1 MTNSPQQA
9 MNALEGV
16 LRRYFDEKED
26 APALGAV
33 MDVYAFIQSMQS
45 AMGDNTNKE
54 TGTLAARAL
63 IAITLAWPQNPFIV
77 RYGSQFMS
85 TVGLCVGAA
94 LDGAELG
101 APTIA
106 DDLAAVAKGKGDD
119 DGARELMFRASVCFN
134 EISNVALVA
143 LSLQKGVGYA
153 RKHAVALR
161 DAMWDIK

>member
-85 TVGLCVGAA
+85 TVGRCVGAA
-94 LDGAELG
+94 LDGAE
-101 APTIA
+101 IRER
-106 DDLAAVAKGKGDD
+106 AAVAKGKGDD

>member
-26 APALGAV
+26 APALSAV

-45 AMGDNTNKE
+45 AMGDNTSKE
-54 TGTLAARAL
+54 TGPLAARAL
-63 IAITLAWPQNPFIV
+63 IAITIAWPQNPFIV
-77 RYGSQFMS
+77 RYGAQFMS

-94 LDGAELG
+94 LDGAE
-101 APTIA
+101 IRER
-106 DDLAAVAKGKGDD
+106 AAVAKGKGDD

-161 DAMWDIK
+161 DAMWDLK

>member
-94 LDGAELG
+94 LDGAE
-101 APTIA
+101 IRER
-106 DDLAAVAKGKGDD
+106 AAVAKGKGDD

-161 DAMWDIK
+161 DAMWGIK

>member
-94 LDGAELG
+94 LDGAE
-101 APTIA
+101 IRER
-106 DDLAAVAKGKGDD
+106 AAVAKGKGDD

>member
-16 LRRYFDEKED
+16 LRRYFDEKDD

-94 LDGAELG
+94 LDGAEIR
-101 APTIA
+101 AR
-106 DDLAAVAKGKGDD
+106 AAVAKGKGDA

-161 DAMWDIK
+161 DAMWDLK

>member
-45 AMGDNTNKE
+45 AMGDSTNKE

-94 LDGAELG
+94 LDGAE
-101 APTIA
+101 IRER
-106 DDLAAVAKGKGDD
+106 AAVAKGKGDD

-161 DAMWDIK
+161 DAMWDLK

>member
-16 LRRYFDEKED
+16 LRRYFDEKDD

-94 LDGAELG
+94 LDGAE
-101 APTIA
+101 IRER
-106 DDLAAVAKGKGDD
+106 AAVAKGKGDD

-161 DAMWDIK
+161 DAMWDLK

>member
-45 AMGDNTNKE
+45 AMGDNTSKE

-94 LDGAELG
+94 LDGAE
-101 APTIA
+101 IRER
-106 DDLAAVAKGKGDD
+106 AAVAKGKGDD

-161 DAMWDIK
+161 DAMWDLK

>member
-45 AMGDNTNKE
+45 AMGDNTDKE

-94 LDGAELG
+94 LDGAE
-101 APTIA
+101 IRER
-106 DDLAAVAKGKGDD
+106 AAVAKGKGDD

-161 DAMWDIK
+161 DAMWDLK

>member
-63 IAITLAWPQNPFIV
+63 IGE
-77 RYGSQFMS
+77 R
-85 TVGLCVGAA
+85 
-94 LDGAELG
+94 
-101 APTIA
+101 
-106 DDLAAVAKGKGDD
+106 AAVAKGKGDD

-161 DAMWDIK
+161 DAMWDLK

>member
-94 LDGAELG
+94 LDGAE
-101 APTIA
+101 IRER
-106 DDLAAVAKGKGDD
+106 AAVAKGKGDD
-119 DGARELMFRASVCFN
+119 D

-161 DAMWDIK
+161 DAMWDLK

>member
-94 LDGAELG
+94 LDGAE
-101 APTIA
+101 IRER
-106 DDLAAVAKGKGDD
+106 AAVAKGKGDD

-161 DAMWDIK
+161 DAMWDLK

>member
-45 AMGDNTNKE
+45 AMGDSTNKE

-94 LDGAELG
+94 LDGAE
-101 APTIA
+101 IRER
-106 DDLAAVAKGKGDD
+106 AAVAKGKGDD